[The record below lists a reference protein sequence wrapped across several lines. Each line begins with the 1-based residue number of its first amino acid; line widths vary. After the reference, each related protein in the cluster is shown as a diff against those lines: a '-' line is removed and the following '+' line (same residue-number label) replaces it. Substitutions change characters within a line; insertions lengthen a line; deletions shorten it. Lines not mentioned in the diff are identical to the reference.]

1 MSVNVSNEGRFQPYL
16 LEPGAPSAFTCFGTW
31 ENVRCCLPIE
41 DVDDPLDGCSQ
52 SVECR
57 RYTLEQNPPTTRFR
71 VKPRRDGRF
80 EIQQFRDFIGEHTS
94 YHMEITDGLI
104 EITYPG
110 KRNVPKSR
118 RFFLHIKHLEEAKLP
133 VDVEFEL
140 IMSLE
145 KMVLREAGAEVI
157 VRAVR
162 HTTEDPDDRR
172 KRIADKLRAKA
183 TAAARDESDDDDLD
197 IEIDLELDT
206 DTDTDSDGDGDVE
219 LDVEDNTT
227 DVAPEADDDDFAG
240 GDLLDAELD
249 VEVSDADKEED
260 ESDEDEESSEDDEA
274 PAAKASAKKTAAT
287 KKKSAA
293 KKKPAA
299 KKKTAS
305 KKAAAAKKAPAAK
318 KASSKKKAAS
328 KKS

>member
-41 DVDDPLDGCSQ
+41 EVDDPLDGCSQ

-80 EIQQFRDFIGEHTS
+80 EIQQFRDFIGEHSS
-94 YHMEITDGLI
+94 YHMEITEGLI

-118 RFFLHIKHLEEAKLP
+118 RFFLHVKHLEEAKLP

-145 KMVLREAGAEVI
+145 KMVLRQAGAEVI

-172 KRIADKLRAKA
+172 KRIAEKLRAKA

-206 DTDTDSDGDGDVE
+206 DGDDGEDFVVVPVADANQADEVE
-219 LDVEDNTT
+219 ES
-227 DVAPEADDDDFAG
+227 DDDFGG

-249 VEVSDADKEED
+249 VEVSDADKE
-260 ESDEDEESSEDDEA
+260 SDEDEDEDDDESEGGDA
-274 PAAKASAKKTAAT
+274 PAPKASTKKAPKKKAAAKKGGAA
-287 KKKSAA
+287 
-293 KKKPAA
+293 KKPAA
-299 KKKTAS
+299 KKKAT
-305 KKAAAAKKAPAAK
+305 AKKATAKKPAAK
-318 KASSKKKAAS
+318 KAAAKKKGAA